1 MRKVIVGVSGASGAI
16 YGIRLLEVLNKME
29 DVEVHL
35 VLSNPA
41 IRTIIYE
48 TDYKDIERVRALAN
62 YTYDIKDIG
71 AKISSGSFKTEGMII
86 APCSVKTLS
95 GIANSFNDNL
105 LVRASDVILKERR
118 RLVLVF
124 RETPLHIGHIRLMER
139 VMENGAIILPPV
151 PSFYNKPNTIDDIIN
166 QTIGKILDLFNIEHS
181 LFCRW
186 EGDKK

>member
-1 MRKVIVGVSGASGAI
+1 MRRIIVGISGASGAI
-16 YGIRLLEVLNKME
+16 YGIRLLEVLNKMSDIE
-29 DVEVHL
+29 IHL
-35 VLSNPA
+35 VLSEPA
-41 IRTIIYE
+41 MRTILYE
-48 TDYKDIERVRALAN
+48 TDYKDIEKVKALAN
-62 YTYDIKDIG
+62 YNYSIDDIG

-86 APCSVKTLS
+86 IPCSVKTLS
-95 GIANSFNDNL
+95 GIANSFNENL

-124 RETPLHIGHIRLMER
+124 RETPLHIGHIKLMER
-139 VMENGAIILPPV
+139 VMGNGGIILPPM

-166 QTIGKILDLFNIEHS
+166 QTIGKVLDLFDIEHE